1 MAKPGKSEKPGKP
14 AEEDEATEAP
24 PKKGRKKLIIIII
37 AVAVLV
43 IGGGVAAFLLIKP
56 SHDTTTAEG
65 KAATE
70 KADKAEEEALAKNPA
85 KYVDLGTFT
94 ANLVR
99 EDVDQYLQVAITL
112 KLTRPELEEKVKS
125 TSPEIM
131 HRVNLLLQSKRAS
144 ELVTYEDKAKLG
156 RQIKEQVEYVLR
168 LRKTAPIIS
177 SDRSE
182 EMSAEVVKRSGVAE
196 VLFTS
201 FIIQ

>member
-1 MAKPGKSEKPGKP
+1 MAKPGKEKP

-24 PKKGRKKLIIIII
+24 PKKGRKKLIIIIV

-43 IGGGVAAFLLIKP
+43 IGGGIAAFLLLKP
-56 SHDTTTAEG
+56 SHDTATPEG

-99 EDVDQYLQVAITL
+99 EDADQYLQVAITL

-156 RQIKEQVEYVLR
+156 KQIKEQVEYVLR

-182 EMSAEVVKRSGVAE
+182 ETSTEVVKRSGVAE

>member
-1 MAKPGKSEKPGKP
+1 MAKPGKPEKQEKP
-14 AEEDEATEAP
+14 AEDEATDAS

-43 IGGGVAAFLLIKP
+43 IGGGIAAFLLIKP
-56 SHDTTTAEG
+56 SQDAATAEG

-99 EDVDQYLQVAITL
+99 EDGDQYLQVAITL
-112 KLTRPELEEKVKS
+112 KLVRPELEEKVKS
-125 TSPEIM
+125 SSPEIM
-131 HRVNLLLQSKRAS
+131 HRINMLLQSKRSS
-144 ELVTYEDKAKLG
+144 ELVTYEDKMRLG

-168 LRKTAPIIS
+168 LRKTAPVIS

-182 EMSAEVVKRSGVAE
+182 EVPTEVVKRSGVAE

>member
-1 MAKPGKSEKPGKP
+1 MAKPGKPGKP
-14 AEEDEATEAP
+14 AEEDEATDAQ
-24 PKKGRKKLIIIII
+24 PKKGRKKLIIIIV

-43 IGGGVAAFLLIKP
+43 IGGGVAAFLLMKSSP
-56 SHDTTTAEG
+56 DAATAEG
-65 KAATE
+65 KAAAE

-112 KLTRPELEEKVKS
+112 KLTRPELEDKVKNS
-125 TSPEIM
+125 SPEIM
-131 HRVNLLLQSKRAS
+131 HRVNMLLQSKRAS
-144 ELVTYEDKAKLG
+144 ELVTYEDKMKLG
-156 RQIKEQVEYVLR
+156 RQIKEQVEYVLGS
-168 LRKTAPIIS
+168 RKKPPLIS
-177 SDRSE
+177 SDQTE
-182 EMSAEVVKRSGVAE
+182 AAQTEVVKRSGVAE